1 MSKILTLAG
10 LAVVA
15 TTAAVSAQNRTLPAG
30 DYWAFNPPIDQW
42 HALGRYIRAGQHRLR
57 AGRLRVAIFR
67 QYPSINIAKM
77 RGGPARKSMLASG
90 TTIIR

>member
-10 LAVVA
+10 LALIA

-42 HALGRYIRAGQHRLR
+42 HRPWPVYPGWAAPIEGRSIARRYL
-57 AGRLRVAIFR
+57 R
-67 QYPSINIAKM
+67 QYPSINIAKD
-77 RGGPARKSMLASG
+77 ARAHAQVDACEG
-90 TTIIR
+90 AIVT